1 MDAQSENSLDLVRCE
16 VCGSVNRSL
25 GAGLV
30 CRRCHQPISHHSE
43 LSLDKSFALL
53 IAAII
58 AYFPA
63 NLYPILINNKFGKE
77 QSSTIVDGI
86 LLLWQQGAYPISL
99 VVFFASVFIPVLKFA
114 LMGYLLIS
122 VQYAIGNNKSVN
134 RGKLYLIAEVM
145 GPWSMIDIFVVAILA
160 GLIRLANIEV
170 VPGPAATAFALSVLL
185 TLLSARAFD
194 TRLIMQ
200 RS

>member
-1 MDAQSENSLDLVRCE
+1 MDAQGKHTSSLIRCSI
-16 VCGSVNRSL
+16 CASVNQST
-25 GAGLV
+25 GDGGV
-30 CRRCHQPISHHSE
+30 CRRCHQPIYQLSE
-43 LSLDKSFALL
+43 LSLDKSWALL

-58 AYFPA
+58 AYIPA
-63 NLYPILINNKFGKE
+63 NLYPILINSKFGSV

-99 VVFFASVFIPVLKFA
+99 IVFFASVFIPMLKFA

-122 VQYAIGNNKSVN
+122 TQYSMRKSKRLNK
-134 RGKLYLIAEVM
+134 GKMYLIAEVM
-145 GPWSMIDIFVVAILA
+145 GPWSMIDVFVVAILS
-160 GLIRLANIEV
+160 GLIRLVNVEV

-194 TRLIMQ
+194 TRLIKE
-200 RS
+200 